1 MEPAQEEGYTYF
13 ETAMGETQERIAT
26 SFSLTAIKTDTQGF
40 NYSCYSQSD

>member
-26 SFSLTAIKTDTQGF
+26 AFSLTTITTDTQGF
-40 NYSCYSQSD
+40 YYSCYSKSS